1 MLSDIVR
8 LTNFHITIDDLLNL
22 DSLLIQLKPEVT
34 SKWELFARVVGLSQ
48 EVIKDLS
55 NCGPDERMVEM
66 LDYWLRN
73 HPSKPTWREVA
84 QILEELH
91 LYQLADDLLKVYE
104 TGTCRKAM
112 KSVFSPAYIVLQG

>member
-1 MLSDIVR
+1 MSELIRHCLVR
-8 LTNFHITIDDLLNL
+8 YYRIIQLFVTTDDLLNL

-34 SKWELFARVVGLSQ
+34 SKWEQFASVVGLSQ
-48 EVIKDLS
+48 EVIIDLS

-66 LDYWLRN
+66 LDYWLRH

-104 TGTCRKAM
+104 TGRN
-112 KSVFSPAYIVLQG
+112 